1 MSVEVQH
8 RLEGPEGAPVLA
20 FSNSLG
26 TTGEMWDEQAAAL
39 SDRFRIL
46 RYEARGHGDSPAPPG
61 PYSIAGLGGDLVALL
76 DRLGIESVS
85 FCGLSIGG
93 MTGLW
98 LGANAP
104 ERIEA
109 LAICCTGAQLPPAEM
124 WIERAATVRAEGVA
138 AVVDA
143 TVERWFS
150 PEFIEG
156 NPATIEQ
163 VRRTFLTTDPEG
175 YAGCCEALA
184 EFDMRGELGAVK
196 PPTLVIAG
204 DDDPVGT
211 AERVRELEAGILSA
225 RLVTLPGRH
234 LVAVEQ
240 PELFGEALLQHLS
253 SEVRS

>member
-26 TTGEMWDEQAAAL
+26 TTGEMWDEPAAAL

-61 PYSIAGLGGDLVALL
+61 PYSVAELGGDFVARL
-76 DRLGIESVS
+76 DRLGIESVAL
-85 FCGLSIGG
+85 CGLSIGG
-93 MTGLW
+93 ITGMW

-109 LAICCTGAQLPPAEM
+109 LAICCTGAQLPPSEM
-124 WIERAATVRAEGVA
+124 WIDRAATVRAEGVE
-138 AVVDA
+138 AVVEATIERWFTPGFIEGNQA
-143 TVERWFS
+143 TVER
-150 PEFIEG
+150 
-156 NPATIEQ
+156 
-163 VRRTFLTTDPEG
+163 VRKTFLTTDPEG

-196 PPTLVIAG
+196 PPTLVIGG

-211 AERVRELEAGILSA
+211 PERVRELEAGIPAA

-240 PELFGEALLQHLS
+240 PELFGATLLQHLS
-253 SEVRS
+253 REVRA

>member
-8 RLEGPEGAPVLA
+8 RLEGPEDAPVLA

-46 RYEARGHGDSPAPPG
+46 RYEARGHGDSPAPAG
-61 PYSIAGLGGDLVALL
+61 PYSVAELGGDVVALL

-93 MTGLW
+93 ITGMW

-124 WIERAATVRAEGVA
+124 WIERAATVRDQGVE
-138 AVVDA
+138 AVVEA
-143 TVERWFS
+143 TVERWFT
-150 PEFIEG
+150 PGFVEG
-156 NPATIEQ
+156 NPAMIER
-163 VRRTFLTTDPEG
+163 VRSTFLTTDPEG

-196 PPTLVIAG
+196 PPTLVIGG

-211 AERVRELEAGILSA
+211 PERVRELEAGIPAA

-240 PELFGEALLQHLS
+240 PELFADALLQHLS
-253 SEVRS
+253 EKVRA